1 LQYGREGYRPLPPMS
16 IGTIAFP
23 GRGAARSAALQTRD
37 RHETEIFCDPGSAVH
52 HFVLHRIRETV

>member
-1 LQYGREGYRPLPPMS
+1 MS

-23 GRGAARSAALQTRD
+23 GRGAARSDALQTRD